1 MTYSQP
7 CFVAEISG
15 NHLGELEIAQ
25 NLVRKAKTV
34 GADYVKLQTY
44 TADTITLN
52 IDSPEFRLNAN
63 HPLWGGRTL
72 YSLYEEAHTPW
83 EWHKE
88 LFDLA
93 HTLGIGIFSSP
104 FDFSAVDFLE
114 DLNTPLYKIASLETG
129 DIPLIRYIAQ
139 TGKPII
145 ASTGASTLEEI
156 DLMVETILKFNSNEL
171 TLLLCTSSYPA
182 KPQDAHLNRLRLLQE
197 RYGVSVGLS
206 DHTLGNTTAVAAIAL
221 GATVIEKHLCL
232 DRALGGPDA
241 DFSSTPD
248 EFKLLVDACEE
259 TFDALGTVDWIEIPA
274 EDESRRFRRS
284 LFISCDVKAGEQV
297 NATNVRSVRPAGGM
311 LPKFLDSVYGLEF
324 KANFKS
330 GTPLTFDL
338 LDQ

>member
-1 MTYSQP
+1 MVKV
-7 CFVAEISG
+7 VAEISG
-15 NHLGELEIAQ
+15 NHLGKLPIARELVQAAS
-25 NLVRKAKTV
+25 NV
-34 GADYVKLQTY
+34 GANYVKLQTY

-114 DLNTPLYKIASLETG
+114 DLKTPLYKIASLETG

-248 EFKLLVDACEE
+248 EFKSLVQSCNEASDS
-259 TFDALGTVDWIEIPA
+259 LGHSDWSSLDV
-274 EDESRRFRRS
+274 EDESRRLRRS
-284 LFISCDVKAGEQV
+284 LYVSRDVDAGEIV
-297 NATNVRSVRPAGGM
+297 SKENIKSVRPSFG
-311 LPKFLDSVYGLEF
+311 LPPKFWDEVEGRRFVHSLS
-324 KANFKS
+324 A
-330 GTPLTFDL
+330 GTPLKIEHTQETD
-338 LDQ
+338 D